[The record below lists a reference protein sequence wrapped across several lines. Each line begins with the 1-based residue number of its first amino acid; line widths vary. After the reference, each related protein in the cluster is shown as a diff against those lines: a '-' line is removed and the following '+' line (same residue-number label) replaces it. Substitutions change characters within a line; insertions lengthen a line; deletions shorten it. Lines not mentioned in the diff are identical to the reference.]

1 MTVYTV
7 KQLASLAGVS
17 VRTLHYYD
25 KLGLLKPRYR
35 QENGYRYYDD
45 DSIIRLQQIMFF
57 RELGFSLDKIGK
69 IISLPDFD
77 VLEALKSQRDL
88 LVKKSERLEE
98 LISTVD
104 KTIKRLK
111 GEDKMQL
118 TTDLPLPLFVR
129 GKVRDTYDLGKY
141 LLIIATDRL
150 SAFDVVLPCGIP
162 DKGKIL
168 NQISAYWFE
177 QTKQIIPNHVVAMV
191 DDVKI
196 LDKYL
201 PAGKRFKYPEY
212 LAGRSMVV
220 RKLERLP
227 IECVVRGYIAGS
239 AWSEYQKNGKVLWT
253 NLPKGLKESQELPE
267 PLFTPTSKADIGHDE
282 PMTMAMVK
290 KMVGKD
296 IAEQVQEKSIAVYN
310 FARKQALAKG
320 IIIADTK
327 MEFGLDNGKLI
338 LIDELLTP
346 DSSRFWDVKL
356 YKVGQSQPS
365 YDKEPVRD
373 WLTKSGWNKAP
384 PAPMLPDE
392 VIASTSRIYR
402 TAYERL
408 TGKRLG

>member
-7 KQLASLAGVS
+7 KKIASLAGVS

-57 RELGFSLDKIGK
+57 RELGFGLDKIGE
-69 IISLPDFD
+69 IISIPDFD

-129 GKVRDTYDLGKY
+129 GKVRDTYELGKY

-227 IECVVRGYIAGS
+227 IECVVRGYMAGS

-346 DSSRFWDVKL
+346 DSSRFWDLKL